1 MAQFAST
8 LYPQTNPTN
17 PILLALRSIYVE
29 YHVPFHI
36 KLSDLAADWLDL
48 LDRDPAMLDSS
59 NWGDLTNVASFAQ
72 IDHARRVLTRMAS
85 LSG

>member
-17 PILLALRSIYVE
+17 PVLLALRSIYIDD
-29 YHVPFHI
+29 HVPFRI

-48 LDRDPAMLDSS
+48 LDRDPAMIDSS
-59 NWGDLTNVASFAQ
+59 NWGDLANVVRFTQ
-72 IDHARRVLTRMAS
+72 IDHARKVLIRLANST
-85 LSG
+85 G